1 MKMILITFFAAASA
15 LIAAETNSPA
25 PTQMTNTASV
35 LQIPIVEQAELV
47 QQIGEEAA
55 KGFDSVEHARSLRAQ
70 IEALV
75 SSSTPPKPAGKSDA
89 MDNPAPTTG
98 PATKAPAFA
107 APSATATPAIAGIA
121 GRNPAALEE
130 AIRILRAEA
139 DRLEAQLQKLSRQP

>member
-1 MKMILITFFAAASA
+1 MILITFFAAASA

-25 PTQMTNTASV
+25 PTLLTNTAPA

-75 SSSTPPKPAGKSDA
+75 SRSVPPKPEADSHV
-89 MDNPAPTTG
+89 PTTG
-98 PATKAPAFA
+98 AATKAPALA
-107 APSATATPAIAGIA
+107 LKQKCLGLVREVSVRSRPSP
-121 GRNPAALEE
+121 
-130 AIRILRAEA
+130 
-139 DRLEAQLQKLSRQP
+139 

>member
-1 MKMILITFFAAASA
+1 MNLITFFAAASA

-25 PTQMTNTASV
+25 PSLLTNAAPV

-55 KGFDSVEHARSLRAQ
+55 KDFDSVEHARSLRAQ

-75 SSSTPPKPAGKSDA
+75 SKVTPANPDVRSDEVDKAAASS
-89 MDNPAPTTG
+89 G
-98 PATKAPAFA
+98 PATKARASVASSP
-107 APSATATPAIAGIA
+107 PTASSTTSVAC
-121 GRNPAALEE
+121 RNPAALEE

-139 DRLEAQLQKLSRQP
+139 DRLEAQLQKLSSQP